1 MIYGFAVRFVPAWFP
16 FATFKREAA
25 RHRALLSK
33 VDTAPHEWAKKQ
45 MVPSARPSWSVG
57 LR

>member
-1 MIYGFAVRFVPAWFP
+1 MRFVPSWFP

-25 RHRALLSK
+25 HYRAQFTK
-33 VDTAPHEWAKKQ
+33 VDTTPHEWAKKQ